1 MTNTGD
7 AHIIR
12 LRSAVASPNII
23 LKTRYNVGT
32 EEYIVTGVKSVD
44 WQPVWEDFPEYME
57 LWTVLDAALA
67 EKGVNTDDEER
78 LDKIRAEFDE
88 FREKSKDF
96 DTSWNAALDRFTE
109 AAKEFGERHAGTE
122 EHLLSGYVS
131 ELDGWYNDALGM
143 LEEALRVAADEFVDE
158 YLAD

>member
-1 MTNTGD
+1 MTNTGE

-12 LRSAVASPNII
+12 LRSAVASPNIV

-44 WQPVWEDFPEYME
+44 WQPVWEDMPNFLET
-57 LWTVLDAALA
+57 WTVLDAALA

-96 DTSWNAALDRFTE
+96 DTSWNAALDRFAE
-109 AAKEFGERHAGTE
+109 AAKAFGERHAGTE
-122 EHLLSGYVS
+122 EHLLSSYIS
-131 ELDGWYNDALGM
+131 ELDGWYSDT
-143 LEEALRVAADEFVDE
+143 LERLETDLRGAADEFVATLD
-158 YLAD
+158 